1 MALFIINEEGGI
13 KMRLSNRLVS
23 AAFTVAMVLPAT
35 VSAVAITIDSGSSW
49 SLGSGWA
56 AGCAASGCDSTHTQ
70 LNMSWTIDSGL
81 AGYSTTLT
89 NLNDTFEVNFGAGTW
104 SEEDNS
110 LVLAETD
117 DLGITGILKLSVPTL
132 ADVMNV
138 GITGTA
144 TKASLS
150 DSAIDLTVAFD
161 PVIINFGTT
170 GQLTVQLSAMSWDCN
185 PSQVCVLETN
195 GPNVIPGSE
204 IQTTTARFT
213 LTKLDTNGGDPG
225 SVPEPG
231 VLLLMGAG
239 LMGLGLARRRKSA

>member
-1 MALFIINEEGGI
+1 
-13 KMRLSNRLVS
+13 MRLSNRLVS

-35 VSAVAITIDSGSSW
+35 ASAVAITIDSGSSW

-56 AGCAASGCDSTHTQ
+56 AGCTASGCDSTHTQ
-70 LNMSWTIDSGL
+70 LNMNWTIDSGL

-104 SEEDNS
+104 SEEDND

-138 GITGTA
+138 GVTGTA

-150 DSAIDLTVAFD
+150 DSAIDLAVDFA
-161 PVIINFGTT
+161 PVIVNFGTT
-170 GQLTVQLSAMSWDCN
+170 GQLTVDFSTPSWDCN
-185 PSQVCVLETN
+185 PSQVCVMAISGNGNVTPGAET
-195 GPNVIPGSE
+195 
-204 IQTTTARFT
+204 QTVKARFT
-213 LTKLDTNGGDPG
+213 LTRLDQEEEGPPNPPA

>member
-1 MALFIINEEGGI
+1 
-13 KMRLSNRLVS
+13 MRLSNRLVS

-35 VSAVAITIDSGSSW
+35 ASAVAITIDSGSSW

-56 AGCAASGCDSTHTQ
+56 AGCTASGCDSTHTQ

-104 SEEDNS
+104 SEEDNT

-138 GITGTA
+138 GVIGTA
-144 TKASLS
+144 TKATLS
-150 DSAIDLTVAFD
+150 DNAIDLTVDFA
-161 PVIINFGTT
+161 PVTIDFGTT
-170 GQLTVQLSAMSWDCN
+170 GQLTVDFSTLSWDCN
-185 PSQVCVLETN
+185 PSALCVIQTT
-195 GPNVIPGSE
+195 GPGGINVTPGSE
-204 IQTTTARFT
+204 TQIVKAKFT
-213 LTKLDTNGGDPG
+213 LTRLDQEEEGPPNPPA